1 MTKKPT
7 VSELAA
13 AAGDDLCDVVL
24 YRTDGDRQRLYNL
37 FNLISSAVT
46 YGMVMNSARAGL
58 GTANPVGHSLTGE
71 SLYYQAL
78 RGFSAFDWEFQR
90 QLLREPGSWP
100 LPTSMT
106 AIAGRF
112 PRAFAD
118 SFADEHLEQGVK
130 AQQVARTLTPRLQ
143 PFEFRRLGGDDY
155 ALLASS
161 RRVAFSAAIRAQLW
175 RGTAAKLI
183 AIDARAC
190 RPDATDVQDKLETM
204 VGAFAPLCT
213 VFAAAFDPDQPEHSY
228 TRLSVYM
235 PAYHTLHARDVDDPS
250 TWYLER
256 GLRRL
261 ALPKPVQIRAAELT
275 HLSYLREADS
285 SRQQAIEFEI
295 KRDFTA
301 HDRVTGVVS
310 FGSLFTDD
318 ADELYGFD
326 SSDYRDALYVVFRAH
341 VPVGDGDSATVRAA
355 KEGFNRLLGGFEVEA
370 RIHQLTLHL
379 LRWAGLD
386 DDDGGD
392 EVLRPQ
398 FSLEDSKISFRAHRH
413 TASAAER
420 MSLKAA
426 GFTCEPVPGEPSFHC
441 FRDFWTWDRFKEF
454 FSGGAGAD
462 RPASLLV
469 AGREKLL
476 EQVVGRATKAVL
488 DHSIPSIEGAI
499 DGEIARIATDY
510 LERYS
515 TAREVVTDR
524 LHGGYF

>member
-1 MTKKPT
+1 MKPPT
-7 VSELAA
+7 VSELAE
-13 AAGDDLCDVVL
+13 AAGDDLRDVVL
-24 YRTDGDRQRLYNL
+24 YRTDGGDRRRLFNL
-37 FNLISSAVT
+37 FNLISNAVT
-46 YGMVMNSARAGL
+46 YGMVMNSARTGL
-58 GTANPVGHSLTGE
+58 GTATPVGPSLRGE

-90 QLLREPGSWP
+90 QLLREPEAWP

-112 PRAFAD
+112 PRTFAD
-118 SFADEHLEQGVK
+118 SFADEHLEQVVK
-130 AQQVARTLTPRLQ
+130 AQQVLRTLTPRLK
-143 PFEFRRLGGDDY
+143 PFEFRRLGSDDY
-155 ALLASS
+155 ALLQST
-161 RRVAFSAAIRAQLW
+161 RRVAFSSAIREQLW
-175 RGTAAKLI
+175 RGSAAKLVGI
-183 AIDARAC
+183 EARAC
-190 RPDATDVQDKLETM
+190 RADATDVQDKLETM

-213 VFAAAFDPDQPEHSY
+213 VFAAVFDPDQPEQSY
-228 TRLSVYM
+228 TRMALYM
-235 PAYHTLHARDVDDPS
+235 PAYHTLHADDVDDPA

-301 HDRVTGVVS
+301 NDRVTGVVS
-310 FGSLFTDD
+310 FGSLFTEEADD
-318 ADELYGFD
+318 ICGFD
-326 SSDYRDALYVVFRAH
+326 SSDHRDALYVVFCAH
-341 VPVGDGDSATVRAA
+341 VPLGDGDSATVRAA

-379 LRWAGLD
+379 LRWAGV

-420 MSLKAA
+420 MSLRAA
-426 GFTCEPVPGEPSFHC
+426 GFTCEAVAGAATFHC
-441 FRDFWTWDRFKEF
+441 WRDFWTWDRFREF
-454 FSGGAGAD
+454 FSGGAVAGG
-462 RPASLLV
+462 RTSLLV

-476 EQVVGRATKAVL
+476 EQLVGRATKAVL